1 MAALGKK
8 CSREAFSELTFLVV
22 SFSHKTMHGGPAASC
37 LTKSTHPQLSKT
49 PKNSRIRQIL
59 LKLQSI
65 KVETPSPKVAHC
77 VFWCAATSAKLCF
90 RKRPKFYNKH
100 IQAVHG
106 ELLIPSS
113 RVRPQWE
120 GSKSLENWYEFKTIQ
135 PKQET
140 TSVIV
145 INVHFRYFLRETR
158 ALWQFSEQHPAA
170 RLF

>member
-1 MAALGKK
+1 MSVWFGKLAHGTL
-8 CSREAFSELTFLVV
+8 CELF
-22 SFSHKTMHGGPAASC
+22 C
-37 LTKSTHPQLSKT
+37 KSTPPDLFKT
-49 PKNSRIRQIL
+49 PRNSWIRQIL

-90 RKRPKFYNKH
+90 RKRPEFYNKH

-120 GSKSLENWYEFKTIQ
+120 GSKSLENWYESRTLQTKQKTTFFIAVDVIFLYFERWFSIIPSKKND
-135 PKQET
+135 PKPW
-140 TSVIV
+140 VMFPG
-145 INVHFRYFLRETR
+145 HL
-158 ALWQFSEQHPAA
+158 
-170 RLF
+170 